1 MLGLGPFEGEQPGG
15 QVLADLRPCQHQ
27 FCRSVI
33 AGSSCREVEGE
44 GGVRRDR
51 GDGEMSAKTNVF
63 TALAVTD
70 EPSR

>member
-1 MLGLGPFEGEQPGG
+1 MT
-15 QVLADLRPCQHQ
+15 
-27 FCRSVI
+27 SW
-33 AGSSCREVEGE
+33 REVAGE
-44 GGVRRDR
+44 GGVSRDR